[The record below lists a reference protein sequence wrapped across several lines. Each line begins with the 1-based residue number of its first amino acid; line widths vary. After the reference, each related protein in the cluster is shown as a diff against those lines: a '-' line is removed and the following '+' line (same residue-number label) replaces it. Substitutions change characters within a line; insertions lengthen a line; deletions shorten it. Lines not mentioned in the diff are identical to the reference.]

1 MPSPLEI
8 PTLERPTVNLEVFKL
23 SQGGQLNQ
31 YLKQNPGMTKS
42 VKDAFLNPS
51 KKLKVETL
59 NTVMRSA
66 QESPTL
72 RSPNWRQFK
81 YPGDSGSVMRFLSS
95 NYPNPMDLEGQK
107 SRFHI
112 AVARGELPVLF
123 MRKTLSDTTENTEFE
138 GPMITWD
145 PAGINR
151 SVRIT
156 SASGD
161 EVSRGIRHY
170 ASKTL
175 AYLATRDVLGSPG
188 VI

>member
-1 MPSPLEI
+1 MEI
-8 PTLERPTVNLEVFKL
+8 PVLERPPVNLGVFQL
-23 SQGGQLNQ
+23 SHGGQLNQ

-51 KKLKVETL
+51 KNLKVETL

-66 QESPTL
+66 LESPTL

-81 YPGDSGSVMRFLSS
+81 YPDDSSSVMRFLSS

-112 AVARGELPVLF
+112 ALTRGELPVLL
-123 MRKTLSDTTENTEFE
+123 MRKTPSDTAENTEFE

-145 PAGINR
+145 PTGINR

-156 SASGD
+156 STSGD
-161 EVSRGIRHY
+161 EVSRSIRHY